1 MAWDFSTEPEF
12 EHKLEWMRG
21 FVRENLWPLETLL
34 DELGFD
40 GLKRALAPLQ
50 EEVRARGLWAAHLDP
65 ELGGQ
70 GYGQVKLGLMHEIL
84 GTSPIAP
91 LAFGNAAPDSGNSE
105 ILALAGTPEQKER
118 YLEPLLAGDLKSA
131 FSMTESNSAGSD
143 PTLLKTRAVRDGEEW
158 VISGR
163 KWFSSNASIA
173 DFLIVMAVTDPDAR
187 PHQRASMF
195 IVEVDTP
202 GVQILRDVATMEHPY
217 ESFGRYGNHAEV
229 LYDEVRVPAS
239 ALLGAEGAGFLI
251 AQQRLYPGRIHHCMR
266 WLGVARR
273 AFDMLCE
280 RSLYRFAHGSVLSGH
295 QTVQNWIADSAAEMQ
310 AARLMTLHAAW
321 KMDTQGVAAARQDI
335 AMIKYFGARVLHDVV
350 DRALQAH
357 GSLGYSTDLPLE
369 AMYRYARAARIYD
382 GPDEVHRA
390 SVARQVLRGYTAPED
405 EVPSEHVPTRRA
417 AARERFAELLELA
430 TSND

>member
-1 MAWDFSTEPEF
+1 MPWDFSTEPDF
-12 EHKLEWMRG
+12 QHKLEWMDA
-21 FVRENLWPLETLL
+21 FVQERIWPLETLVE
-34 DELGFD
+34 ELGFE
-40 GLKRALAPLQ
+40 GLQRAIAPLQ
-50 EEVRARGLWAAHLDP
+50 QEVKAQDLWAAHLDP

-70 GYGQVKLGLMHEIL
+70 GFGQVKLGLMHEIL
-84 GTSPIAP
+84 GTCPIAP

-105 ILALAGTPEQKER
+105 ILALAGTSEQKER
-118 YLEPLLAGDLKSA
+118 YLHPLLAGDLKSA
-131 FSMTESNSAGSD
+131 FSMTEPDTAGSD
-143 PTLLKTRAVRDGEEW
+143 PTLLRTSAVQDGEDW
-158 VISGR
+158 VIDGH

-195 IVEVDTP
+195 LVDTDTP
-202 GVQILRDVATMEHPY
+202 GVEIVRDVATMEHPW

-229 LYDEVRVPAS
+229 RYRQVRVPAE
-239 ALLGAEGAGFLI
+239 ALLGARGAGFLI

-280 RSLYRFAHGSVLSGH
+280 RSLYRYAHGAVLSQH

-321 KMDTQGVAAARQDI
+321 KMDTEGVASARKEI
-335 AMIKYFGARVLHDVV
+335 ALIKFFGARVLHDVV

-390 SVARQVLRGYTAPED
+390 SVARQVLRGYEPPPGG
-405 EVPSEHVPTRRA
+405 VPTQHVPTRRLQ
-417 AARERFAELLELA
+417 ARQRFAELLDTVTA
-430 TSND
+430 ND